1 MKSILLTNINKYSD
15 SEVRIN
21 GWVYNKRSSGKVG
34 FLMLRDGTGTIQCI
48 FFKPEIGEELF
59 SQFKSLTQES
69 SITIEGKVAVND
81 RADGGFEIQVK
92 NLIIH
97 HISSNYPITPKE
109 HGTDFLMNNRH
120 LWLRSKRQHA
130 IMRVR
135 HEIIKATRDFFDN
148 NDFTLIDTPIFTPN
162 ACEGTTTLFA
172 TDYFG
177 ENAYLSQSGQLYNE
191 ANAMAFGRVY
201 TFGPTFR
208 AEKSKTRRHL
218 TEFWMVEPELAY
230 CDLDED
236 MEWGERLIEFIV
248 KRVLENRLN
257 ELTILERDI
266 SKLEKVK
273 APFPKISYTE
283 CVEMLNK
290 GGYDFEWGG
299 DFGSPEETFISEQY
313 DRPVIVHRFP
323 TEIKAFY
330 MKRDPKNDK
339 VVLGMDFLAP
349 EGYGEIIGGSER
361 EASLEVLLD
370 RIKHEKL
377 PKEEFEWYLDLRRY
391 GSVQHAGFGMGIE
404 RVVSWICKLPHVRET
419 IPYPR
424 MLQRLRP

>member
-69 SITIEGKVAVND
+69 SITIEGKVAEND

-135 HEIIKATRDFFDN
+135 HEIIKATRDFFDS

-208 AEKSKTRRHL
+208 AEKICSRILTR
-218 TEFWMVEPELAY
+218 T
-230 CDLDED
+230 
-236 MEWGERLIEFIV
+236 
-248 KRVLENRLN
+248 
-257 ELTILERDI
+257 
-266 SKLEKVK
+266 
-273 APFPKISYTE
+273 
-283 CVEMLNK
+283 
-290 GGYDFEWGG
+290 
-299 DFGSPEETFISEQY
+299 
-313 DRPVIVHRFP
+313 
-323 TEIKAFY
+323 
-330 MKRDPKNDK
+330 
-339 VVLGMDFLAP
+339 
-349 EGYGEIIGGSER
+349 
-361 EASLEVLLD
+361 
-370 RIKHEKL
+370 
-377 PKEEFEWYLDLRRY
+377 
-391 GSVQHAGFGMGIE
+391 
-404 RVVSWICKLPHVRET
+404 
-419 IPYPR
+419 
-424 MLQRLRP
+424 

>member
-1 MKSILLTNINKYSD
+1 MVENSKENDLKSILLTNVNKYSD

-135 HEIIKATRDFFDN
+135 HEIIKATRDFFDS

-299 DFGSPEETFISEQY
+299 DLDHQKKHLSLSNMIDLLLS
-313 DRPVIVHRFP
+313 I
-323 TEIKAFY
+323 
-330 MKRDPKNDK
+330 
-339 VVLGMDFLAP
+339 DFL
-349 EGYGEIIGGSER
+349 
-361 EASLEVLLD
+361 L
-370 RIKHEKL
+370 K
-377 PKEEFEWYLDLRRY
+377 
-391 GSVQHAGFGMGIE
+391 
-404 RVVSWICKLPHVRET
+404 
-419 IPYPR
+419 
-424 MLQRLRP
+424 